1 MTVHIDQPGLIT
13 RGQAH
18 NRMAGLFPAIQQDP
32 PFAFLP
38 DEINLYIFL
47 SLQAEMLYPI
57 FPTALYFPVQLLHV
71 LSQILQPARQSI
83 LYAMHRK
90 TRK

>member
-1 MTVHIDQPGLIT
+1 VGLLK
-13 RGQAH
+13 
-18 NRMAGLFPAIQQDP
+18 NKKEWLFPAKQQDP
-32 PFAFLP
+32 PFAFSP

-47 SLQAEMLYPI
+47 SLQAEMPDPI
-57 FPTALYFPVQLLHV
+57 FLTALCFPVQMRRV

-90 TRK
+90 TRQ